1 MRFKSLHLLNAVAIC
16 TVVLA
21 SGTSAK
27 AAELVCRYYDRGRL
41 LETLRITRNSD
52 NTLNVWSRKERT
64 PIRLEVEEENEK
76 VVFNYLTPRDPTSPE
91 SPKFS
96 VFGIERTVFNYNRN
110 INYVFPPKIYLVD
123 WGNAKLAEVGVALN
137 PMAPEMAFLELR
149 WECGRV
155 D

>member
-1 MRFKSLHLLNAVAIC
+1 C
-16 TVVLA
+16 
-21 SGTSAK
+21 TSAK
-27 AAELVCRYYDRGRL
+27 AAELVCRYYDGSHL
-41 LETLRITRNSD
+41 FETLKITRNSD

-64 PIRLEVEEENEK
+64 STRREVEEGNEK
-76 VVFNYLTPRDPTSPE
+76 VVFNYLTPRDPTLPE

-96 VFGIERTVFNYNRN
+96 VFGIEQTVFNHDRN

-137 PMAPEMAFLELR
+137 PMAPTMAFLELH